1 MEAVGKY
8 ILIKPEEIK
17 IESSK
22 GGLLLSDKVREDNRY
37 RNAEVISVGSFV
49 PEVIKP
55 GDQIKYDRHTGHK
68 VDDVYSIIKVDDIV
82 AKLWVE

>member
-17 IESSK
+17 VEQSK
-22 GGLLLSDKVREDNRY
+22 GGLLLTDKMREDNRS

-49 PEVIKP
+49 PEVIKV
-55 GDQIKYDRHTGHK
+55 GDKIKYDRHTGHK
-68 VDDVYSIIKVDDIV
+68 VDETYYIIKVDDIV
-82 AKLWVE
+82 AKL